1 MKFIAIETIT
11 DICSISLFNSD
22 KKIDLLETSEDFAH
36 SKNLPLLFNKII
48 KKNKISISSLQFVAI
63 SIGPG
68 SYTGIKIGVNF
79 TKGLAYSLNIPIVPV
94 NSIDSLNFSINQK
107 GKYYIALFSHKNYIF
122 YQEFKDGLVKSK
134 QICDKVLKL
143 NEYKIFGYQLS
154 NIGKIKY
161 NKIQPSSLNI
171 GYYAIENYKKFATKD
186 YGSKTSICLSKVN

>member
-11 DICSISLFNSD
+11 DICSISLFNNN
-22 KKIDLLETSEDFAH
+22 KKIDLLESSENFAH

-48 KKNKISISSLQFVAI
+48 KKNKISLSSLKFLAI

-107 GKYYIALFSHKNYIF
+107 GKYYIALF
-122 YQEFKDGLVKSK
+122 YQKFKDGLAESD
-134 QICDKVLKL
+134 QLCDRVLKL
-143 NEYKIFGYQLS
+143 DKYKIFGYQLH
-154 NIGKIKY
+154 NTGKIKY
-161 NKIQPSSLNI
+161 NKIQPSSLNT
-171 GYYAIENYKKFATKD
+171 GCYAIENYKKLATKD
-186 YGSKTSICLSKVN
+186 YGSITSICLSKVN

>member
-48 KKNKISISSLQFVAI
+48 KKNKISISSLRFLAI

-79 TKGLAYSLNIPIVPV
+79 TKGLAYSLNIPVVPV

-107 GKYYIALFSHKNYIF
+107 GKYYI
-122 YQEFKDGLVKSK
+122 
-134 QICDKVLKL
+134 
-143 NEYKIFGYQLS
+143 
-154 NIGKIKY
+154 
-161 NKIQPSSLNI
+161 
-171 GYYAIENYKKFATKD
+171 
-186 YGSKTSICLSKVN
+186 TSA